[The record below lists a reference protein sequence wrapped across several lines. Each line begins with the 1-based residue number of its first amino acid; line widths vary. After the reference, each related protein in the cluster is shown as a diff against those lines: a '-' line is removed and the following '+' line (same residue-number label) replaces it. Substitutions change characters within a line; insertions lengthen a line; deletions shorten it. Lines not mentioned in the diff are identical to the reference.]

1 MNLDFHSLDKS
12 WSEDS
17 VVYPEP
23 FTEKDNEKK
32 LKEKHERQV
41 ESERL
46 ENERQEKERLKKEE
60 SVRIDRK

>member
-23 FTEKDNEKK
+23 FTENDDEKK
-32 LKEKHERQV
+32 LKERH
-41 ESERL
+41 
-46 ENERQEKERLKKEE
+46 ERQEKERLEKEE
-60 SVRIDRK
+60 SARKDRK